1 MDLGSV
7 YQNGANMRYVN
18 NTFMSISA
26 SDDPKSE
33 NLIWNDLYSYL
44 LKVFKNEIKSY
55 FLVLL

>member
-44 LKVFKNEIKSY
+44 FLKNEIKSY
-55 FLVLL
+55 FLVLLA